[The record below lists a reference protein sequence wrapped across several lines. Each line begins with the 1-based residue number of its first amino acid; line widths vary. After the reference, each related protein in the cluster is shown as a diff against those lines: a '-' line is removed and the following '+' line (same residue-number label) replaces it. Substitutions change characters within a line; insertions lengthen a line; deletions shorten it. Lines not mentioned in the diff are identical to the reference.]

1 MSNSR
6 IVHALLQGM
15 EESEKVSLLLELTNI
30 NSEALKTA
38 LLDHL
43 VKGTPARMIPIIHDV
58 KQQNFSR
65 GLKRL
70 NEVYSIVCHL
80 NNIS

>member
-15 EESEKVSLLLELTNI
+15 EESEKVSLLLKA
-30 NSEALKTA
+30 S